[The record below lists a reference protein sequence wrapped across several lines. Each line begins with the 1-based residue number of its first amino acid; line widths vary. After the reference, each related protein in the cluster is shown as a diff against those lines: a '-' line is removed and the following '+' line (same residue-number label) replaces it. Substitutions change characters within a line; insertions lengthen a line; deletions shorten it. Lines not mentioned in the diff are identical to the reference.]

1 MTNLSKILSQI
12 SQLTQTIISQP
23 NDPLYIVIDQR
34 NGTLQ
39 VQPTELAK
47 SIENIVEHYLYEIM
61 EEFPIHGF
69 HPYINVFVRNAL
81 DCSLRSAIEHQRSLK
96 KTNDFYQLGGD
107 YDVMLDLIM
116 RMKTFVMQI
125 LEVTGSFEFKEFIFN
140 GQRAAKKNHDGMM
153 RYIDSLF
160 EHYSRLVVIR
170 LDLYED
176 GPIISQSDIEK
187 KYWQAKYDFKHL
199 LNNAKMNSLFDAR
212 VGYIWSLEYGPERG
226 FHYHLILFFDGS
238 LVCDDAYLAWQIGEY
253 WNVVITNGRGSH
265 QNCNAHKEDYR
276 RLGIGIGIGMV
287 HYSDVEKINYLK
299 QAAAYLVKVDHYVRM
314 LTPDNGRTFGR
325 GEILPPRTSTV
336 GRPRAA

>member
-1 MTNLSKILSQI
+1 MNTLSNQLAQI

-23 NDPLYIVIDQR
+23 NDPLYIVTDQG
-34 NGTLQ
+34 NGLLQ
-39 VQPTELAK
+39 VQPTQLAK
-47 SIENIVEHYLYEIM
+47 SIETLVEHYLYEIK

-69 HPYINVFVRNAL
+69 HPYVSIFINNAL

-96 KTNDFYQLGGD
+96 KSNSLYQMGVD
-107 YDVMLDLIM
+107 YEVMLDLII

-125 LEVTGSFEFKEFIFN
+125 LEVTGTFEFKDLIN
-140 GQRAAKKNHDGMM
+140 KAHRTANKNHEGMM

-176 GPIISQSDIEK
+176 GPIMSLNDIEK

-199 LNNAKMNSLFDAR
+199 LNNAKMNSLFDDK

-226 FHYHLILFFDGS
+226 YHYHLVLFFDGS
-238 LVCDDAYLAWQIGEY
+238 QVRDDVNRAWEIGEY
-253 WNVVITNGRGSH
+253 WQWVITNGRGSYW
-265 QNCNAHKEDYR
+265 NCNAHKEDYKYC
-276 RLGIGIGIGMV
+276 GIGVI
-287 HYSDVEKINYLK
+287 HHSDVEKINNLK
-299 QAAAYLVKVDHYVRM
+299 QAAAYLIKVDHYVRM
-314 LTPDNGRTFGR
+314 LTQDNGRTFGR
-325 GEILPPRTSTV
+325 GEILPPRTGTV